1 MEHINKLKKLSIFCS
16 ILGFLS
22 WLFYLIIGLDSRNAS
37 GWDSLGTILIKPS
50 IIALIIIVIDFLI
63 TIDVIKHGY
72 KYSYI
77 ISVLKV
83 VVAFLILVFLI
94 KANSDFNLQ
103 LIIMIFLPIT
113 LITIPSLINIKKYE
127 YLKKEQIKN

>member
-1 MEHINKLKKLSIFCS
+1 MEHINKLKKTSIFCS

-22 WLFYLIIGLDSRNAS
+22 WLFYLIIGLDSRNAT
-37 GWDSLGTILIKPS
+37 GWNSLGTILINPS
-50 IIALIIIVIDFLI
+50 IIALILIVIDFLI

-72 KYSYI
+72 IYSYI

-103 LIIMIFLPIT
+103 LIIMVFLPIT